1 MRTFF
6 VIWLGQLVSVTGS
19 SLSSFALA
27 VWILQTTG
35 STTSYA
41 GIFLS
46 ASLPGILF
54 SPIAGALVDRWDRRR
69 VMLVSDAVAA
79 LGTLALFLL
88 LFAGRLEPWQ
98 IYVTSA
104 INALCASFQNPAYI
118 AAITVLVPKS
128 QYGRASGMVQMAS
141 AVAEVLAPA
150 LAGVLLVA
158 IGARGVLAIDLA
170 TAAFAITTLAVVRI
184 PSPARS
190 AEGAAARGTL
200 WQEAAFGWRYIVARK
215 GLLRLVLLF
224 SVVNFA
230 TGMVIVLFTPL
241 VLSLHGPEVTGVVLT
256 LASSGMLLGA
266 ALMSAWGGPER
277 RVQAIVAFV
286 CIQGATCLLAGFQP
300 NVVLIVTA
308 AFIFLFTVPVINACT
323 QTIWQRKVAP
333 DVQGRVFAVRRMIAR
348 IATPLAYLLAG
359 PLADDIFEPMLADGG
374 ALASTVG
381 RVIGVGPGRGIA
393 FLYVMLGVLIIS
405 AAVWTSL
412 SPRFRRIESELPD
425 AVPDRA
431 KAAA

>member
-104 INALCASFQNPAYI
+104 INALCASFQNPAYT

-128 QYGRASGMVQMAS
+128 HYGRASGMVQMAS

-170 TAAFAITTLAVVRI
+170 TAAFAITTLAAVRI
-184 PSPARS
+184 PRPAQS

-200 WQEAAFGWRYIVARK
+200 WHEAAFGWRYIVARK

-230 TGMVIVLFTPL
+230 TGTVVVLFTPL
-241 VLSLHGPEVTGVVLT
+241 VMSLHGPEVTGVVLS

-277 RVQAIVAFV
+277 RVRAIVACV
-286 CIQGATCLLAGFQP
+286 CIQGITCLLAGFQP

-308 AFIFLFTVPVINACT
+308 AFMFLFTVPVINACT

-348 IATPLAYLLAG
+348 IAIPLAYLLAG
-359 PLADDIFEPMLADGG
+359 PLADNIFEPMLADGG

-381 RVIGVGPGRGIA
+381 HVIGVGTGRGIA
-393 FLYVMLGVLIIS
+393 FLYMVLGILIIS
-405 AAVWTSL
+405 TAVWMWL
-412 SPRFRRIESELPD
+412 SPRFRHIESELPD

-431 KAAA
+431 EAAA